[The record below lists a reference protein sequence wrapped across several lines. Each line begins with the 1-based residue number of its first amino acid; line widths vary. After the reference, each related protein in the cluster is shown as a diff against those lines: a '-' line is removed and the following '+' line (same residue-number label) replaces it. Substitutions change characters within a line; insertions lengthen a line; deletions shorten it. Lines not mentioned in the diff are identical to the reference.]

1 MGGPGVMSGRPWAL
15 ILGVTGGTGQAIAR
29 AVARD
34 PGLNVL
40 GLHRGHFPERAAELE
55 ESLPRMGA
63 ELRMIVRDAGRA
75 EAAEQTAIELL
86 ESLGPRSI
94 KLYVHAIAQ
103 ASVGRFTS
111 AGEDRL
117 HPQQIRR
124 SFEAMAHS
132 FVYWAQELSA
142 RDLLA
147 PEARLLALSNPM
159 ADAVVSGTGI
169 ISACKAALG
178 AYVRHLAHELGPR
191 GHRVNLLQFGAVTT
205 AAVSRTF
212 GGPDGVN
219 RLQDILE
226 RAIPARRLCTA
237 DEVARFV
244 GVLAGEAGAWFNGA
258 TIDFTGG
265 EFQGLMNVLLGKRG
279 ETSS

>member
-1 MGGPGVMSGRPWAL
+1 MNSNPHWAL
-15 ILGVTGGTGQAIAR
+15 ILGVTGGTGVAIAK

-34 PGLNVL
+34 PGLNVV
-40 GLHRGHFPERAAELE
+40 GLHRGHFPERAELVREALAEA
-55 ESLPRMGA
+55 GG
-63 ELRMIVRDAGRA
+63 ELRLIVRDAGRA
-75 EAAEQTAIELL
+75 ETAAETAGELVQ
-86 ESLGPRSI
+86 ELGPRSI
-94 KLYVHAIAQ
+94 KLFVHAIAQ

-111 AGEDRL
+111 VGDDRL
-117 HPQQIRR
+117 HPAQIRR

-142 RDLLA
+142 HDLLA

-159 ADAVVSGTGI
+159 DDAAVSGTAAI
-169 ISACKAALG
+169 AACKAALG
-178 AYVRHLAHELGPR
+178 AYVRHLAHELGPK
-191 GHRVNLLQFGAVTT
+191 GHRVNLLKFGAVTT

-212 GGPDGVN
+212 GGPEGVG
-219 RLQDILE
+219 RLRTTLE
-226 RAIPARRLCTA
+226 RAIPARRLCTP

-265 EFQGLMNVLLGKRG
+265 EFQGLMNVVLENQGG
-279 ETSS
+279 QIP